1 MKKFFKIISLALAVA
16 SLCLAVCSCGV
27 DKKDPEIVDAAK
39 ALMEKSYALNDIY
52 FGKGLP
58 VSAEDSEEAQK
69 FAADNGFDLQNIQF
83 LPVTPDSPYKSI
95 EDMKN
100 ATLKVYSEDYC
111 EYLFSMAFE
120 GYSTEDGTAAIYAK
134 YMEDEAGTLTARI
147 DLAKNSLPKRTY
159 DYDSIEVKSK
169 SEDMAVFSVDSY
181 LDGKK
186 EDKRVEFTLVF
197 GEDGW
202 RLDTPTY

>member
-1 MKKFFKIISLALAVA
+1 MKNISRIISILLVFAAV
-16 SLCLAVCSCGV
+16 CFCVCSCGV

-83 LPVTPDSPYKSI
+83 LPVTEESPYKSI
-95 EDMKN
+95 EAIKE

-159 DYDSIEVKSK
+159 DYESIKVKSK

-186 EDKRVEFTLVF
+186 EDKPVEFTLVKS
-197 GEDGW
+197 EDGW
-202 RLDTPTY
+202 RLDNPTY

>member
-1 MKKFFKIISLALAVA
+1 MRNFFRIISVCLILAIA
-16 SLCLAVCSCGV
+16 CLSICSCGV
-27 DKKDPEIVDAAK
+27 DSKDPEIVDAAK

-58 VSAEDSEEAQK
+58 ISAEDSEEAKK
-69 FAADNGFDLQNIQF
+69 FAEDNGFDLQNIQF
-83 LPVTPDSPYKSI
+83 LPVTEDSPYKSI
-95 EDMKN
+95 EDMKK

-111 EYLFSMAFE
+111 EYLFAMAFE
-120 GYSTEDGTAAIYAK
+120 GYSTDDGTAAIYAK

-147 DLAKNSLPKRTY
+147 DLAENSLPKRTY
-159 DYDSIEVKSK
+159 DYDSIKVKSK
-169 SEDMAVFSVDSY
+169 SDSMAVFSIDSY

-186 EDKRVEFTLVF
+186 EDKKVEFTLVF
-197 GEDGW
+197 DEDGW